1 MLETLVPSDVAT
13 WKSLG
18 LVGDVTSAP
27 TPLSGDTHLR
37 KHVGIFSFT
46 CKMKRKPNIINVWM
60 SFALQLRESH
70 WPLTILS
77 NDHDDVVLLVFSP
90 FFLFLAEGVEVLG

>member
-46 CKMKRKPNIINVWM
+46 CKTKRKPNIINVWM
-60 SFALQLRESH
+60 SFAL
-70 WPLTILS
+70 
-77 NDHDDVVLLVFSP
+77 
-90 FFLFLAEGVEVLG
+90 